1 MFGSFA
7 PAMFAF
13 GTGFAVGFSLIMA
26 IGAQNA
32 FVLRQGLMRRHIFAV
47 ALFCA
52 TSDALLIAAGVSGIS
67 LLLAELAAG
76 YSALLF
82 GFASLWL
89 AFYGALRLRDA
100 ICGDGQIAHHNGA
113 QTGLV
118 PTLVITA
125 LLTFGNPHVYLD
137 TVVLIGA
144 VSLQFEA
151 MNKLYFGL
159 GAAISSFVFFFS
171 LVYGARYLAPY
182 MERPNAWRI
191 LDAGIA
197 AIMFA
202 LALSMLRAGG
212 LI

>member
-1 MFGSFA
+1 MSGLMT
-7 PAMFAF
+7 PAMSAF
-13 GTGFAVGFSLIMA
+13 GTGFAIGFSLIMA

-52 TSDALLIAAGVSGIS
+52 GSDALLIAAGVGGVS
-67 LLLAELAAG
+67 LFIAEFAARH
-76 YSALLF
+76 SALLF

-89 AFYGALRLRDA
+89 AIYGALRLRDA
-100 ICGDGQIAHHNGA
+100 IRGDGHIAHHNGA

-118 PTLVITA
+118 PTLAITA
-125 LLTFGNPHVYLD
+125 MLTFGNPHVYLD

-151 MNKLYFGL
+151 MNKLYYGL
-159 GAAISSFVFFFS
+159 GAAFSSFVFFFS
-171 LVYGARYLAPY
+171 LVYGAKFLAPL
-182 MERPNAWRI
+182 MERQNAWRL